1 MTTKQIPDKYF
12 AWLKGNAFAHL
23 ATLMPDGSPQ
33 VTPVWI
39 DTDGEFILV
48 NTARGRQKD
57 LNMQRDGRVALSIM
71 DPSDPYDYVQVRGL
85 VVMSTENGAREHIDE
100 LSLRYTGH
108 TYRSDD
114 PEQVRVIYFIQ
125 PGNDLD
131 E

>member
-1 MTTKQIPDKYF
+1 MTALQISEKYY
-12 AWLKGNAFAHL
+12 AWLKSRAFAHL

-39 DTDGEFILV
+39 DTDGEMILV

-71 DPSDPYDYVQVRGL
+71 NPDNPYDYVQVRGL
-85 VVMSTENGAREHIDE
+85 VVLSTENGAREHIDE
-100 LSLRYTGH
+100 LSQRYLGH
-108 TYRSDD
+108 AYQAND
-114 PEQVRVIYFIQ
+114 PDQVRVIYQIR
-125 PGNDLD
+125 PLNLLD

>member
-108 TYRSDD
+108 TYRSGD